1 MPLTITSPAFEN
13 QTRIPVQY
21 TCNGKN
27 HSPEL
32 NWQAAPAGTKSYTL
46 IMDDP
51 DAPNGTW
58 VHWVL
63 FNIPENVN
71 HLALAT
77 ALPNGAISGKNSWDQ
92 TGYGGPCPPQGTH
105 RYFFKLY
112 ALDTRL
118 TINSSVTTEDVLN
131 AMQNHILD
139 SSELV
144 GLYSQS

>member
-1 MPLTITSPAFEN
+1 MPLTITSPAFAN
-13 QTRIPVQY
+13 QTKIPAQY

-27 HSPEL
+27 DSPQL
-32 NWQAAPAGTKSYTL
+32 NWQGAPAGTKSYVL

-63 FNIPENVN
+63 FNLPANLN
-71 HLALAT
+71 QLALA
-77 ALPNGAISGKNSWDQ
+77 AELPDGAISGKNSWDQ
-92 TGYGGPCPPQGTH
+92 TGYGGPCPPNGTH

-112 ALDTRL
+112 ALDTIL
-118 TINSSVTTEDVLN
+118 TINSSVTKADVLN
-131 AMQNHILD
+131 AMQNHILANC
-139 SSELV
+139 ELV